1 MTRRLTFLL
10 VIITVWGSMLPF
22 KPASAAIQNIGPGGC
37 PANTVVGG
45 DNLVQNGDFS
55 QGTTGFTSA
64 LINRGPGVYPDDN
77 NGGGFSIQN
86 GSVVYPPFEANPYI
100 FGRPFPGDVQRDVPA
115 TNTYFYSNPSAD
127 NYSAGGGRVNL
138 WTQVV
143 TVAPNTTYNFFAY
156 FDNLLD
162 PVKSA
167 NGAADPV
174 IELRVNGTSVGTTVV
189 SKTPDRWV
197 PIQYAFTTGNGVTS
211 VTLQIDSLTNN
222 TFGDDFA
229 MTQINLKQCV
239 SGVGAA
245 KYVFPAV
252 EERRNDQDGYRL
264 EYLITI
270 RNLGADPVTEL
281 QATDDLAT
289 VFAGAETWELVE
301 LSVVSGS
308 GFTALAINPNFDGRT
323 DRELLAANQSLAAGQ
338 TARLRLV
345 IWLKP
350 PTGPIVFS
358 NYVNITARSGNVIVT
373 DISNPG
379 LDPDPNNN
387 GDPKEEEES
396 GATITIF
403 SPYRI
408 WVPVVSRGSA
418 G

>member
-1 MTRRLTFLL
+1 MTKRFALL
-10 VIITVWGSMLPF
+10 IVLLTVWGSMLPF
-22 KPASAAIQNIGPGGC
+22 KPANAAIYNIGANGC

-55 QGTTGFTSA
+55 QGATGFTSA
-64 LINRGPGVYPDDN
+64 LTDRGAGVYPDDS

-86 GSVVYPPFEANPYI
+86 GSVVYPPFETNPYI

-115 TNTYFYSNPSAD
+115 ANTYFYSNPSVT
-127 NYSAGGGRVNL
+127 NYSAGNGRVNL

-143 TVAPNTTYNFFAY
+143 AVAPNTTYNFFAY

-189 SKTPDRWV
+189 PKTPDRWV
-197 PIQYAFTTGNGVTS
+197 PIQYAFTTGDNVTS
-211 VTLQIDSLTNN
+211 ITLQIDSLTNN

-245 KYVFPAV
+245 KYAFPAI
-252 EERRNDQDGYRL
+252 EERRNGQDGYRL

-289 VFAGAETWELVE
+289 VFAGAEVWELVE

-308 GFTALAINPNFDGRT
+308 GFTALALNPNFDGRT
-323 DRELLAANQSLAAGQ
+323 DRELLAANQSLAAAQ

-345 IWLKP
+345 IWVKP
-350 PTGPIVFS
+350 PTGPMVFS

-408 WVPVVSRGSA
+408 WVPVVSRGDT